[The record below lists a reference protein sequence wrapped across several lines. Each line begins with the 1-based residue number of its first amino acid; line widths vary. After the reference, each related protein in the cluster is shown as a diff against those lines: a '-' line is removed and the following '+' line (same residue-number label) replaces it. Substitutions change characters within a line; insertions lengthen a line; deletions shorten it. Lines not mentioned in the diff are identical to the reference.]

1 MRNQIMKTNEN
12 HVLSC
17 KYLVFVYNN
26 LKIKLFEVN
35 QDIKLL
41 SNQRIRIVCNGRR
54 LAVSLLQKDDLTQ
67 AKYMLSLQWSYRY
80 FPVCSILWVSPNY
93 PLTSYIT

>member
-1 MRNQIMKTNEN
+1 MTKKIRAYFLIGVMRNQIMKTNEN

-67 AKYMLSLQWSYRY
+67 AKYMLSLQ
-80 FPVCSILWVSPNY
+80 
-93 PLTSYIT
+93 